1 MTHVCSRE
9 LLTATDTSTFSYLSI
24 LSLIPSKK
32 NVQKVVPRRLCDLDS
47 KGYSRVCIYALTLP
61 LPFKIYY
68 A

>member
-9 LLTATDTSTFSYLSI
+9 LLTATGTSTFSYISI
-24 LSLIPSKK
+24 LFLIPSKK
-32 NVQKVVPRRLCDLDS
+32 NVQKVVPRRLYDLDS

-61 LPFKIYY
+61 LLFKIYY